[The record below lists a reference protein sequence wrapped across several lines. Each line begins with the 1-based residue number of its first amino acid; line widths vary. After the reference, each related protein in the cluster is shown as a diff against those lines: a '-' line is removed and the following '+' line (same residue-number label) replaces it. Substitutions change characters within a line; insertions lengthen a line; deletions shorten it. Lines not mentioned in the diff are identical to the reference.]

1 MTVQAV
7 ISKILV
13 ANRGE
18 IACRVFRTARE
29 MGIATVAVFSDAD
42 DGAPHMRE
50 ADEAVRLSGSLATDT
65 YLRADLILAA
75 ARSTGADAI
84 HPGYGFLSENA
95 AFARSCTAAGLTF
108 IGPSADVIDAMG
120 SKTHAKAL
128 MHEAGVPVLPGFPV
142 LASTTD
148 DELIQAARAISYPVL
163 VKAVFGGGGRGM
175 RVARTQ
181 FELVEAV
188 AIAQRE
194 ALAAFGDGSVFIERY
209 VDAPRHIEIQ
219 IFADQHGNVVSL
231 FERECS
237 IQRRHQKVIE
247 EAPSTVVD
255 DSRRTLLGAAA
266 VAAAKSIGYVGAG
279 TVEFVMD
286 ADGAFYF
293 LEVNTRLQVE
303 HPVTEMVTGL
313 DLVRLQIEVAQ
324 GGRLP
329 VRVTNAS
336 ITGHAIE
343 ARLYA
348 EDVAGGFVPTS
359 GAVHR
364 LTIPLSP
371 GIRVDSGYT
380 SGSMVSSFYDAMIA
394 KVIASA
400 STRTEAIARL
410 ADTLAR
416 AEIHGVVTNRDLL
429 VNTLRHPEF
438 AAGLTDTAFF
448 DRNDHVAMAVA
459 AQADIAGSAVDQIH
473 AIACALAPSDTDNPQ
488 PRGVPRGWRNVGPSR
503 VVRSFRSGVDQI
515 DVVVER
521 HRGDLSVG
529 VNGESSIGLTMIDV
543 SVSSI
548 EFELLGRRH
557 RVRLHRVEGAG
568 GTHVYADSSI
578 GHSTF
583 WVEERFAAP
592 EPVAAAGS
600 LVSPM
605 PGRVVAVHVANGSV
619 VTTGQVVVAIEAMKM
634 EHAIRAPIDGI
645 VADVRV
651 VVGDQVDS
659 GAVLVVVETDVTSTT
674 ENN

>member
-1 MTVQAV
+1 MTVQSV

-50 ADEAVRLSGSLATDT
+50 ADEAVRLPGSSATDT
-65 YLRADLILAA
+65 YLRPDLILAA

-95 AFARSCTAAGLTF
+95 AFARSCNAAGLTF
-108 IGPSADVIDAMG
+108 IGPSADVIEAMG

-128 MHEAGVPVLPGFPV
+128 MHEAAVPVLPGFAV
-142 LASTTD
+142 SVSTTD
-148 DELIQAARAISYPVL
+148 DELIGAARAISYPVL

-181 FELVEAV
+181 EELVEAV

-219 IFADQHGNVVSL
+219 IFADHDGNVVSL

-247 EAPSTVVD
+247 EAPSTAID
-255 DSRRTLLGAAA
+255 ESRRSALGSAA

-324 GGRLP
+324 GGSLP
-329 VRVTNAS
+329 VHVLAAS

-348 EDVAGGFVPTS
+348 EDVAAGFVPTS
-359 GAVHR
+359 GAIHR
-364 LTIPLSP
+364 LMIPISP

-400 STRTEAIARL
+400 PTRTEAITRL

-448 DRNDHVAMAVA
+448 DRNDHVAMAQV
-459 AQADIAGSAVDQIH
+459 AQADVAGSAVDQIH
-473 AIACALAPSDTDNPQ
+473 AIACALAPAGIDGPQ
-488 PRGVPRGWRNVGPSR
+488 PRGVPRGWRNVGRSR
-503 VVRSFRSGVDQI
+503 VVTSFRSGVDQI
-515 DVVVER
+515 DIAVER
-521 HRGDLSVG
+521 NRGDLSVG
-529 VNGESSIGLTMIDV
+529 VNGESSIGLTMIDA
-543 SVSSI
+543 SASSI

-557 RVRLHRVEGAG
+557 RVRLHTVEGSG
-568 GTHVYADSSI
+568 GTHVYADSPI

-583 WVEERFAAP
+583 WVDERFAAP

-605 PGRVVAVHVANGSV
+605 PGRVVAVHVVNGSV

-634 EHAIRAPIDGI
+634 EHSIRTPANG
-645 VADVRV
+645 VVVEVRV
-651 VVGDQVDS
+651 VVSDQVES
-659 GAVLVVVETDVTSTT
+659 GAVLVVVEASPS
-674 ENN
+674 EHH